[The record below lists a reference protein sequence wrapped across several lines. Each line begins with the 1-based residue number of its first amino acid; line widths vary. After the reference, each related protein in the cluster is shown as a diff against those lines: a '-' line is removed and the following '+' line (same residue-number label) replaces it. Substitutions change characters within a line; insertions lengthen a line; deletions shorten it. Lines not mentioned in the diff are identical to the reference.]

1 MPIHL
6 GMTGFW
12 LIIMVV
18 MLAVE
23 AAAPGLVSVWFSV
36 GALAALI
43 SALCKAAIWLQVVIF
58 VGVSVLALVITK
70 PLVKKFVNGKA
81 QPTNADMILGK
92 ECIVREAIDNLAGTG
107 AVSAGGKIWTARSTE
122 DAVKIPEGAYVS
134 VVRIE
139 GVKAIV
145 KVISSKEDSL

>member
-1 MPIHL
+1 MPFHL
-6 GMTGFW
+6 SMTGFW

-23 AAAPGLVSVWFSV
+23 AAAPGLVSVWFAV

-43 SALCKAAIWLQVVIF
+43 SAVCKAAVWLQVVIF
-58 VGVSVLALVITK
+58 VGVSVLALILTK
-70 PLVKKFVNGKA
+70 PLVKKYVNGKA

-92 ECIVREAIDNLAGTG
+92 ECIVIEAIDNLAGTG
-107 AVSAGGKIWTARSTE
+107 AVSAGGKIWTARSTD
-122 DAVKIPEGAYVS
+122 DAQKIPEGMSVS

-145 KVISSKEDSL
+145 KAIPTKEN

>member
-1 MPIHL
+1 MPFHL

-23 AAAPGLVSVWFSV
+23 AAAPGLVSVWFAV

-43 SALCKAAIWLQVVIF
+43 GAVCKVAAWLQVVLF

-70 PLVKKFVNGKA
+70 PLVKKYVNGKA

-107 AVSAGGKIWTARSTE
+107 AVSAGGKMCTARSSD
-122 DAVKIPEGAYVS
+122 DAVKIPAGEYVS

-145 KVISSKEDSL
+145 